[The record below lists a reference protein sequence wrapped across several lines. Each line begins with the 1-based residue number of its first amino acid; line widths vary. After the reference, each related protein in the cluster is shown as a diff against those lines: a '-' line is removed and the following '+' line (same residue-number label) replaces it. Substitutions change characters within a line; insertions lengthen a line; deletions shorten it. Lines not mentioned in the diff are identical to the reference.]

1 MNTNK
6 GFTLLELLVVL
17 IVIGLFA
24 SMLMLSVTKN
34 DKRTVERE
42 AKRLF
47 HLIQLAQDEA
57 IIKGVEL
64 GLAIQKDRYSF
75 SSLQENKWLLITE
88 DLDFNEHIVAENINI
103 TVEVEN
109 EQVVSKVDENTV
121 LPAIVILS
129 TGELTHFKIN
139 MSSSE
144 QPLHEFQVI
153 GQESGAIS
161 LKSPTND

>member
-103 TVEVEN
+103 TV
-109 EQVVSKVDENTV
+109 D
-121 LPAIVILS
+121 
-129 TGELTHFKIN
+129 
-139 MSSSE
+139 
-144 QPLHEFQVI
+144 
-153 GQESGAIS
+153 
-161 LKSPTND
+161 